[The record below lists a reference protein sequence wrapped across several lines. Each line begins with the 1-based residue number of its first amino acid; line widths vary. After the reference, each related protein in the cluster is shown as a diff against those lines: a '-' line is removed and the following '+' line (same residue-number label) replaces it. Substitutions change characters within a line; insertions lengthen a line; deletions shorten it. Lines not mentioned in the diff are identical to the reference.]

1 MFARP
6 YIHLY
11 VHICPSILPLAFKQ
25 ARASNKMC
33 FAGDLNT
40 TAMLIQAQIAVFGG
54 FFLMLTEGRTYRQ
67 ADPHIEM
74 RGCI

>member
-1 MFARP
+1 MR
-6 YIHLY
+6 L
-11 VHICPSILPLAFKQ
+11 
-25 ARASNKMC
+25 
-33 FAGDLNT
+33 AGDQNT